1 MKKLTSLFLGC
12 MMITCAFTSCRDK
25 DESSSEK
32 AAEKKDSIVGTWE
45 GDIDGTAGKYIF
57 NDNGKLT
64 MSMEWSDYLNMDGS
78 SCYVGGTDV
87 TEYLEFDGSEFT
99 LAEDGTEL
107 ISMKKTEKTDADD
120 FDGEYDVQGGYLA
133 EAIESQFGDDEFNI
147 SITFEGKV
155 TYFNIKDIADYSI
168 DGDKITLSNIPE
180 SMADDGSTTE
190 ELSFKLDGDSLTLTD
205 PENEDDKLEF
215 TRAK

>member
-1 MKKLTSLFLGC
+1 
-12 MMITCAFTSCRDK
+12 
-25 DESSSEK
+25 
-32 AAEKKDSIVGTWE
+32 
-45 GDIDGTAGKYIF
+45 
-57 NDNGKLT
+57 
-64 MSMEWSDYLNMDGS
+64 
-78 SCYVGGTDV
+78 
-87 TEYLEFDGSEFT
+87 
-99 LAEDGTEL
+99 
-107 ISMKKTEKTDADD
+107 MKKTEKTDADD